1 MVKLVR
7 FGDRLG
13 VGSEG
18 SRTGKDALG
27 SRTTVLF
34 PEVAML
40 VEGHVWSG
48 RSSCVGDAFELS
60 DRRCQICYTFHGNC
74 VVFWLGYK

>member
-13 VGSEG
+13 VGSKG

-34 PEVAML
+34 PEVGML

-48 RSSCVGDAFELS
+48 RLSCVGDAFELS
-60 DRRCQICYTFHGNC
+60 DRRCQIWYAFH
-74 VVFWLGYK
+74 V